1 MAKSFLDFTM
11 KSIDGKD
18 VPLKKFKGDVL
29 LVVNVASKCGLTP
42 QYAKLEELHKKY
54 RSKGF
59 RILGFPANNF
69 GGQEPG
75 SNAEI
80 QQFCKLTYQVDFDM
94 FGKISVKGSDQ
105 HPLYQF
111 LTTLPAPKGGD
122 IEWNFAKYLVDRKG
136 NVVARFPS
144 QMNPDDPK
152 FIDALEKLLSQ
163 PR

>member
-1 MAKSFLDFTM
+1 MAKGFLDFTM
-11 KSIDGKD
+11 KSIEGRD
-18 VPLKKFKGDVL
+18 VPLKKFKGEVL
-29 LVVNVASKCGLTP
+29 LVINVASKCGLTP
-42 QYAKLEELHKKY
+42 QYAKLEALHKKY
-54 RSKGF
+54 RAKGF

-94 FGKISVKGSDQ
+94 FGKISVKGADQ
-105 HPLYQF
+105 HPLYQY

-144 QMNPDDPK
+144 QMSPDDPK

>member
-11 KSIDGKD
+11 KSIEGKD
-18 VPLKKFKGDVL
+18 VPLKKFKGEVL

-42 QYAKLEELHKKY
+42 QYAKLEALHKKY
-54 RSKGF
+54 RAKGF

-94 FGKISVKGSDQ
+94 FGKISVKGADQ
-105 HPLYQF
+105 HPLYQY

-122 IEWNFAKYLVDRKG
+122 IEWNFAKFLVGRDGKVIKRFG
-136 NVVARFPS
+136 DTVEPESAPVVDAIKSAVAAR
-144 QMNPDDPK
+144 
-152 FIDALEKLLSQ
+152 
-163 PR
+163 